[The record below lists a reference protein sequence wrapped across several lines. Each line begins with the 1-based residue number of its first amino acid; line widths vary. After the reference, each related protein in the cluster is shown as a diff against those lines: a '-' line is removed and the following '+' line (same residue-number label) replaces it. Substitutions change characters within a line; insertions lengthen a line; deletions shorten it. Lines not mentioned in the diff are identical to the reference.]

1 MVTHGKK
8 LLRKPDRI
16 KYLWCMF
23 VFAFPI
29 LRTLSL
35 SLCVGGLASPRWWI
49 RKRALEHFID
59 HRLIT
64 IRWKV
69 R

>member
-1 MVTHGKK
+1 
-8 LLRKPDRI
+8 
-16 KYLWCMF
+16 MF